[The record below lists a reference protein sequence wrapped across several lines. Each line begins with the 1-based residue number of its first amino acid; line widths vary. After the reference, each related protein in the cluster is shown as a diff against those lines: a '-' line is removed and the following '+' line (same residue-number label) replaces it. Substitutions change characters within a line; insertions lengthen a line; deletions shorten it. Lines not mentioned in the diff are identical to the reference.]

1 MLRKGNSFDRKRSPL
16 DEVPEEETKRRRKNW
31 CVCYKQ
37 DYCRDFS
44 AYSRTFFLY
53 ALLSF
58 TYSYSLAEDVG
69 NTLAASGFA
78 GLFGFGSFSRL

>member
-31 CVCYKQ
+31 SVCYKQ

-44 AYSRTFFLY
+44 AYSRT
-53 ALLSF
+53 F